1 MNCLQVEAI
10 TILENER
17 SYANILLGEYGVP
30 EVLLIPKRF
39 KNISFLRII
48 RAVDE
53 FVILYAGLF
62 AKVFAIQLRRLLLG
76 HSLY

>member
-30 EVLLIPKRF
+30 EVLFSVYTK
-39 KNISFLRII
+39 
-48 RAVDE
+48 
-53 FVILYAGLF
+53 
-62 AKVFAIQLRRLLLG
+62 KV
-76 HSLY
+76 

>member
-30 EVLLIPKRF
+30 EVLFSVYTCGPYEVYSGSPF
-39 KNISFLRII
+39 V
-48 RAVDE
+48 VD
-53 FVILYAGLF
+53 V
-62 AKVFAIQLRRLLLG
+62 
-76 HSLY
+76 